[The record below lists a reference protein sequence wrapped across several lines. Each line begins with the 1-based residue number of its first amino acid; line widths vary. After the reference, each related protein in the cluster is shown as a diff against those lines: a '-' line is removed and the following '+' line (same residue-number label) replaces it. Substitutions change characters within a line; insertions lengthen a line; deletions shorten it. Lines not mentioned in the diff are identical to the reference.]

1 MHCQSNQ
8 SCDLA
13 YRIHFACLLAAI
25 LGSGC
30 GTSGPRLSDA
40 EKQTQEQAMAMV
52 DTLGGEYRANQDHAD
67 APLRLVHLANTAVQ
81 DDDLA
86 KLVGLSYL
94 ENLNLQATG
103 ISDNGLVPLAALT
116 SLVELNLSNTKITDA
131 GLEHLQ
137 GLSNLKGLY
146 LRYTP
151 VSEQGINKIKQA
163 LPELNVMTRG
173 F

>member
-103 ISDNGLVPLAALT
+103 ISDNGL
-116 SLVELNLSNTKITDA
+116 NLSNTKITDA